1 VKPLL
6 GLSREA
12 RVTKRELLAWP
23 AMVAVRKFSLFFV
36 SFVVR
41 SSYFEC
47 LTVPLECIALA
58 RIR

>member
-1 VKPLL
+1 V
-6 GLSREA
+6 
-12 RVTKRELLAWP
+12 
-23 AMVAVRKFSLFFV
+23 MKFSLIFV

-47 LTVPLECIALA
+47 LIVPLECIALA